1 MESDLKKIGSTKVT
15 QPPTEIRQA
24 RLHSKSNQ
32 VDDSF
37 VVTKASSFHTTASLS
52 KRSDAPSTKRSN
64 QEPLLQP
71 QQSRSD
77 DPVSDE
83 AVINIEPENSTQSAS
98 TTQNKQADADHD
110 NPNDIKERYTKYSQ
124 KALGFAVST
133 FTTYAISA
141 TSTCDAIF
149 IAAAAAF
156 FVAISADL
164 FSWKMK
170 PKQGDALV
178 CLSSFSLVLMT
189 FFIFLSLNKEYGY
202 TILVLPLII
211 GAALIHYMLMPEEKK
226 ESSESTKDAKAD
238 TNLEEIFD
246 FSALI
251 LNWGGLISAIIA
263 ILRRFISGPDK
274 IKLVA
279 VCAIGFLFFFAIIL
293 GIYLMLA
300 TTIRTV
306 TLTLHARYLY
316 VLLRV
321 VLLSTLIVT
330 LITFVR
336 A

>member
-1 MESDLKKIGSTKVT
+1 MNQTILRSLRQLLRESHLC
-15 QPPTEIRQA
+15 
-24 RLHSKSNQ
+24 
-32 VDDSF
+32 
-37 VVTKASSFHTTASLS
+37 
-52 KRSDAPSTKRSN
+52 
-64 QEPLLQP
+64 
-71 QQSRSD
+71 
-77 DPVSDE
+77 
-83 AVINIEPENSTQSAS
+83 
-98 TTQNKQADADHD
+98 TQNKQADADHD

-141 TSTCDAIF
+141 SSTCDTIF
-149 IAAAAAF
+149 VTAAAAF
-156 FVAISADL
+156 LVAISADL

-170 PKQGDALV
+170 PKRGDALV

-189 FFIFLSLNKEYGY
+189 FLIFLSLNKEYGY
-202 TILVLPLII
+202 TILALPLII
-211 GAALIHYMLMPEEKK
+211 GAALIHHKIMPEEKK
-226 ESSESTKDAKAD
+226 ESSERTKAAEAD
-238 TNLEEIFD
+238 TKLEDIFD

-251 LNWGGLISAIIA
+251 LNWGGLVSAIIA
-263 ILRRFISGPDK
+263 VVRKFISGPDK

-279 VCAIGFLFFFAIIL
+279 VCAIGFLFFFVILL

-321 VLLSTLIVT
+321 VLVSTLIAT
-330 LITFVR
+330 LITFIR